1 MIVNSIPCYSNGM
14 TPREYKTEL
23 ERAVAHLS
31 QNDPIM
37 ASIIAEHPLPDLAP
51 HTDYYHA
58 LVSSI
63 ISQQLSVKAAATIKQ
78 RFLVLFGDRYP
89 TPEEIIEKD
98 TEGLRQVGLSYRKV
112 EYIKDLALHILDGKI
127 VFDKFDTL
135 PNEEIIRE
143 LVAVKG
149 VGVWTVHMFLM
160 FCMGRL
166 NVLPVGDLGIRNG
179 MMRHYSLEHLPAP
192 AEVQAIAAQYNWQP
206 YESIASWYLWRSLDN
221 QPS

>member
-1 MIVNSIPCYSNGM
+1 M

-98 TEGLRQVGLSYRKV
+98 TES
-112 EYIKDLALHILDGKI
+112 IHANLAARH
-127 VFDKFDTL
+127 V
-135 PNEEIIRE
+135 
-143 LVAVKG
+143 VAVGAK
-149 VGVWTVHMFLM
+149 
-160 FCMGRL
+160 
-166 NVLPVGDLGIRNG
+166 LP
-179 MMRHYSLEHLPAP
+179 YPSPA
-192 AEVQAIAAQYNWQP
+192 
-206 YESIASWYLWRSLDN
+206 LF
-221 QPS
+221 